1 MNAIAEGKVKK
12 GGVGSV
18 PSQPPPPPPK
28 GQGGSD
34 MPMNSDTKVCGEWEK
49 RILCSKGTT
58 KVISP

>member
-34 MPMNSDTKVCGEWEK
+34 MPMNSDTKVCGEWEML
-49 RILCSKGTT
+49 ILKQIG
-58 KVISP
+58 SPKS